1 MKVVYGKLM
10 KNLGIKARRVDI
22 EALIADQGEKV
33 NMPSLS
39 EIKNVASTLDVIVNS
54 NDNYK
59 ETVSEMNEKQ
69 LAQFRLLVAQ
79 ATKQVSAQNKG
90 ISTENAIE
98 IATVNVMDA
107 NVRYGKASFFGVPIP
122 LTGSVD
128 IVSGGGGDG
137 DDGFTAVEI
146 K

>member
-1 MKVVYGKLM
+1 
-10 KNLGIKARRVDI
+10 
-22 EALIADQGEKV
+22 
-33 NMPSLS
+33 
-39 EIKNVASTLDVIVNS
+39 
-54 NDNYK
+54 
-59 ETVSEMNEKQ
+59 MNEKQ

-128 IVSGGGGDG
+128 IVSGGDG